1 MRIITHDDIV
11 KLSIDPMTCY
21 QWMKEALAI
30 KDEVFLEAKTSMKP
44 KPGVF
49 FTSMPCLIPQEHVYG
64 LKMVSRIPGR
74 LPALNSTINLYDSES
89 GAFLAVM
96 DCDWITAMRTGAVAA
111 FSIMKLAKQN
121 FQTIACIGL
130 GNTCLAVL
138 TVLLPLLKNRKLTIK
153 LKQYKDQ
160 AEKLIQRFQK
170 YDQIDFVVVN
180 DDEALFRGN
189 DVILSCVT
197 TMDHNMAK
205 DEWFDEGVLVVPVH
219 TMGFQNCDQFFDKF
233 VYDDYDHV
241 KNFKYFHA
249 FCDKLELKDLLTHSY
264 RTNEQER
271 IIAYNVG
278 IALFDLYFAIKIFHL
293 ILQFKE
299 VPFLVNTQ
307 KEWL

>member
-11 KLSIDPMTCY
+11 KLNIDPMECY

-30 KDEVFLEAKTSMKP
+30 KDEVFLEPKTSIKQ

-49 FTSMPCLIPQEHVYG
+49 FTSMPCLIPCEHIYG

-74 LPALNSTINLYDSES
+74 SPALNSTMNLYDSES

-111 FSIMKLAKQN
+111 FSIMKLVKQN
-121 FQTIACIGL
+121 FQTMACIGL
-130 GNTCLAVL
+130 GNTCVAVL
-138 TVLLPLLKNRKLTIK
+138 TILLPLLKGQKLTIK
-153 LKQYKDQ
+153 LKRYKDQ
-160 AEKLIQRFQK
+160 AEKLIQRFQA
-170 YDQIDFVVVN
+170 YDQIEFVIVD
-180 DDEALFRGN
+180 DDETLFRGN

-197 TMDHNMAK
+197 AMDHNMAK
-205 DEWFDEGVLVVPVH
+205 DEWFDPGVLVVPVH
-219 TMGFQNCDQFFDKF
+219 TMGFQNCDQFFDKV

-241 KNFKYFHA
+241 KNFKYFRA
-249 FCDKLELKDLLTHSY
+249 FRDKLELKELLSCSY
-264 RTNEQER
+264 RENEEER

-278 IALFDLYFAIKIFHL
+278 IALFDLYFAVKIYRL
-293 ILQFKE
+293 IQEYKE
-299 VPFLVNTQ
+299 APFLVNTQ